1 MSEEN
6 NAAKCGSKKDAKN
19 PAGSCPVKFG
29 VIDIVPVR
37 YAIDDMDDEEKEQ
50 KHPLLDTHKGYGFFD
65 VSHSKYTLRQLRDGW
80 LYVYSNKD
88 KTFHEYQVKG
98 TQFIKMDWGSNEADK
113 APDERGQAGEAKSCL
128 SYSKND
134 TLTIS
139 FSHQR
144 WTWRLC
150 EHMRSNTQCRN
161 EWMRTVDL
169 KTYSNTLEIVH
180 GGGMRDFVH
189 AVADIGTPKPS
200 DTLFGKTCS
209 PLKDDDPSDD
219 EFHLATHK
227 KPVLE
232 TDYQCD
238 LLEKNSALYI
248 ALDDQLADITDLFLK
263 LSSEVAEKAAIMGD
277 EDKQYK
283 LQMAELTRTLGRV
296 RLDENELPKE
306 IREDPISIFQFEKEL
321 TDYLYIQGLAYEEQA
336 LPAAESVHYEPVYT
350 PQAKVKLQ
358 ELKNN
363 YSYEPDSKLLKKFK
377 ETTAY
382 TSDVNWEE
390 LDEFVIS
397 HYSQLKGTSE
407 RINKYL
413 SDFIA
418 AVTQLGID
426 PLILGLDNQYENHQ
440 AYLLNL
446 VSQFLIVVKQ
456 VPELEEQMKE
466 LDELLSFDSPN
477 NLLALAPVGFSF
489 DNWEALNDHIN
500 DGGKPLI
507 DPFSAGD
514 MDAFWSRFSEW
525 DSFTGDAR
533 IQEKAW
539 FQSLVLPIQKSF
551 AALESAVKNQVG
563 TSWRATMD
571 LLFPSQWKKG
581 ASSINVVSN
590 LRLIFLESMMT
601 DSAIVEVNKSYKT
614 QRAAFL
620 NKINVLIE
628 ELKKA
633 TKPVPGQTASKNHQI
648 KSTQAI
654 QQRIQQVL
662 SSEMPTVLALK
673 NSAVN
678 AQAKQLVN
686 NYVDTVWTQT
696 KEITDQKWKGLGKWG
711 GVLAVLNIW
720 ELAVV
725 TKDVNYK
732 AEQAGD
738 SFYEQ
743 FKPVWREVTHASA
756 YVVANIS
763 AIFRDKAWGEIEGNK
778 RLLQRSLREI
788 HFYRINK
795 SNVVLKEIDS
805 IKAFAKHALITSTF
819 GLIAIG
825 MEIWESNDKAID
837 STKRLD
843 ERVGYWLKIGALAGQ
858 LTVYAGQF
866 IISITNRY
874 FQARWATIGSILA
887 PWMLTTLMISG
898 VIYLISIT
906 IINLFTRTE
915 LQNWLYESCWGKG
928 DLQWGKIEAIS
939 RLEAILYKPQL
950 SLKKTM
956 GRIPTHSQDP
966 GGMQWQLIVDL
977 PSFTKNKYIELKIK
991 RIPYTPTF
999 QYGFKQPEKLN
1010 PILVDE
1016 QGGQWVRTVNNSPRY
1031 VITIGGTVKD
1041 DVEVEL
1047 KMPSNGSKND
1057 IEYESHYLAS
1067 GKKEGSLVI
1076 KSLSNKTIKGE
1087 SLRGVLLVGEE
1098 NNA

>member
-1 MSEEN
+1 MSEAN
-6 NAAKCGSKKDAKN
+6 NAAMCGSKKDAKN
-19 PAGSCPVKFG
+19 PVGACPVKFG
-29 VIDIVPVR
+29 VIDIIPVR
-37 YAIDDMDDEEKEQ
+37 YAIDDMDNEEKEQ
-50 KHPLLDTHKGYGFFD
+50 KHPLLDTHKGHGFFD
-65 VSHSKYTLRQLRDGW
+65 VVHSKYTLRQLRDGW

-98 TQFIKMDWGSNEADK
+98 TQFIKVDWGSNEADK
-113 APDERGQAGEAKSCL
+113 APEERGKAGEAKSCL
-128 SYSKND
+128 SYSKDD

-169 KTYSNTLEIVH
+169 KTYSNTLEIEH
-180 GGGMRDFVH
+180 GGGMRDFSH

-200 DTLFGKTCS
+200 DTLFGITCS

-227 KPVLE
+227 KTVLE

-306 IREDPISIFQFEKEL
+306 IREDPISIFQFEKEI

-397 HYSQLKGTSE
+397 HYSQLKDTSE

-456 VPELEEQMKE
+456 VIELEEQMKE

-500 DGGKPLI
+500 EGGKPLI

-525 DSFTGDAR
+525 ESFTGDAR

-551 AALESAVKNQVG
+551 SALEGAVKNQVG

-601 DSAIVEVNKSYKT
+601 ESAIVEVNKSYKT
-614 QRAAFL
+614 QRATFL
-620 NKINVLIE
+620 NKLNVHIE

-633 TKPVPGQTASKNHQI
+633 TKTVPGHRASKNHQV

-654 QQRIQQVL
+654 QQRIQTIL
-662 SSEMPTVLALK
+662 SSEMPAVLALK
-673 NSAVN
+673 NSVVN

-696 KEITDQKWKGLGKWG
+696 KEVTEKNWKGLGKWG
-711 GVLAVLNIW
+711 GVLAALNIW

-738 SFYEQ
+738 TFYEQ

-763 AIFRDKAWGEIEGNK
+763 ALFRDKAWGEIKGNK
-778 RLLQRSLREI
+778 RLLELSLKDVSLG
-788 HFYRINK
+788 HK
-795 SNVVLKEIDS
+795 SIEKSTVNI
-805 IKAFAKHALITSTF
+805 FAKHALITASF
-819 GLIAIG
+819 GLIATG
-825 MEIWESNDKAID
+825 LEAWESFDQIKDEN
-837 STKRLD
+837 KRVD
-843 ERVGYWLKIGALAGQ
+843 ERFGYWLKFGALTGQ
-858 LTVYAGQF
+858 LTVFLAQGSLALLSRLG
-866 IISITNRY
+866 ISGIS
-874 FQARWATIGSILA
+874 SILA
-887 PWMLTTLMISG
+887 PWMLSTLMVSG
-898 VIYLISIT
+898 VLYLIAIM
-906 IINLFTRTE
+906 IINIFTRTE

-928 DLQWGKIEAIS
+928 DLQWGNIEAIS
-939 RLEAILYKPQL
+939 RLESILHKPQL
-950 SLKKTM
+950 SLKKII
-956 GRIPTHSQDP
+956 GRKPTHSQDP
-966 GGMQWQLIVDL
+966 GSMQWQLIVDL
-977 PSFTKNKYIELKIK
+977 PSFTKNKQIGLKIK

-999 QYGFKQPEKLN
+999 QYGFKQPEKLK

-1016 QGGQWVRTVNNSPRY
+1016 QGGQWVRTVNNSLRY
-1031 VITIGGTVKD
+1031 VVTVGGTVKD
-1041 DVEVEL
+1041 DVEIEL
-1047 KMPSNGSKND
+1047 KMPFQWLNSD
-1057 IEYESHYLAS
+1057 IDNKRYYLAQ
-1067 GKKEGSLVI
+1067 GNREGDLI
-1076 KSLSNKTIKGE
+1076 IRTLNDKTIREK
-1087 SLRGVLLVGEE
+1087 SMNQVLVVRD
-1098 NNA
+1098 NNNEQ

>member
-1 MSEEN
+1 MSEAN
-6 NAAKCGSKKDAKN
+6 NAAMCGSKKDAKN
-19 PAGSCPVKFG
+19 PAAACPVKFG
-29 VIDIVPVR
+29 VIDIIPVR
-37 YAIDDMDDEEKEQ
+37 YAIDDMDNEEKEQ
-50 KHPLLDTHKGYGFFD
+50 KHPLLDTHKGHGFFD
-65 VSHSKYTLRQLRDGW
+65 VAHSKYTLRQLRDGW

-113 APDERGQAGEAKSCL
+113 APEERGQAGEAKSCL

-134 TLTIS
+134 MVTIS

-169 KTYSNTLEIVH
+169 KTYSNTLEIEH

-200 DTLFGKTCS
+200 DVLFEKTCS

-227 KPVLE
+227 KTVLE

-263 LSSEVAEKAAIMGD
+263 LSSEMAEKAAIMGD

-306 IREDPISIFQFEKEL
+306 IRKDPISIFQFEKEL
-321 TDYLYIQGLAYEEQA
+321 TDYLYIQGLANEEQA

-363 YSYEPDSKLLKKFK
+363 YSYEPDSKLQKKFK

-382 TSDVNWEE
+382 TSDVNWEG

-407 RINKYL
+407 RINNYL

-500 DGGKPLI
+500 EGGKPLI

-551 AALESAVKNQVG
+551 AALEGAVKNQVG

-614 QRAAFL
+614 QRATFL
-620 NKINVLIE
+620 NKLNVHIE

-633 TKPVPGQTASKNHQI
+633 TKTVPGQRASKNHQV

-654 QQRIQQVL
+654 QQRIQTIL
-662 SSEMPTVLALK
+662 SSEMPAVLALK

-696 KEITDQKWKGLGKWG
+696 KEVIEKNGKGLGKLG
-711 GVLAVLNIW
+711 GVLAALNIW

-738 SFYEQ
+738 TFYEQ
-743 FKPVWREVTHASA
+743 FKPVWREVAHASA

-763 AIFRDKAWGEIEGNK
+763 TLFRDKAWGEIKGNK
-778 RLLQRSLREI
+778 RLLELSLKDVSLG
-788 HFYRINK
+788 HK
-795 SNVVLKEIDS
+795 SVEKSTVNI
-805 IKAFAKHALITSTF
+805 FAKHALITASF
-819 GLIAIG
+819 GLIATG
-825 MEIWESNDKAID
+825 LEAWESFDKAMD

-843 ERVGYWLKIGALAGQ
+843 ERVGYWLKFGAL
-858 LTVYAGQF
+858 TGQF
-866 IISITNRY
+866 TVFLAQGSLALLSRLGISGIS
-874 FQARWATIGSILA
+874 SILA
-887 PWMLTTLMISG
+887 PWMLSTLMVSG
-898 VIYLISIT
+898 VLYLIAIM
-906 IINLFTRTE
+906 IINIFTRTE

-928 DLQWGKIEAIS
+928 DLQWGNIEAIS
-939 RLEAILYKPQL
+939 RLESILHKPQL
-950 SLKKTM
+950 SLKKII
-956 GRIPTHSQDP
+956 GRNPTHSQDP
-966 GGMQWQLIVDL
+966 GSMQWQLIVDL
-977 PSFTKNKYIELKIK
+977 PSFTKNKQIGLKIK
-991 RIPYTPTF
+991 RIPYAPTF
-999 QYGFKQPEKLN
+999 QYGFKQPEKLK

-1031 VITIGGTVKD
+1031 IVTVGGTVKD
-1041 DVEVEL
+1041 GVEIEL
-1047 KMPSNGSKND
+1047 KMPFQWLNSD
-1057 IEYESHYLAS
+1057 IDNKRYYLAQ
-1067 GKKEGSLVI
+1067 GNREGDLI
-1076 KSLSNKTIKGE
+1076 IRTLNDKTIREK
-1087 SLRGVLLVGEE
+1087 SMNQVLVVRD
-1098 NNA
+1098 NNNEQ

>member
-1 MSEEN
+1 MSEAN
-6 NAAKCGSKKDAKN
+6 NAAMCGSKKDAKN
-19 PAGSCPVKFG
+19 PVGACPVKFG
-29 VIDIVPVR
+29 VIDIIPVR
-37 YAIDDMDDEEKEQ
+37 YAIDDMDNEEKEQ
-50 KHPLLDTHKGYGFFD
+50 KHPLLDTHKGHGFFD
-65 VSHSKYTLRQLRDGW
+65 VAHSKYTLRQLRDGW

-98 TQFIKMDWGSNEADK
+98 TQFIKIDWGSNEADK
-113 APDERGQAGEAKSCL
+113 APEERGQAGEAKSCL

-169 KTYSNTLEIVH
+169 KTYSNTLEIEH

-219 EFHLATHK
+219 EFHLASHK
-227 KPVLE
+227 KTVLE

-263 LSSEVAEKAAIMGD
+263 LSNEVAEKAAIMGD
-277 EDKQYK
+277 EYKQYK

-321 TDYLYIQGLAYEEQA
+321 TDYLYIQGLANEEQA

-350 PQAKVKLQ
+350 PQAKAKLQ
-358 ELKNN
+358 ELKNT

-390 LDEFVIS
+390 LDDFVTS

-440 AYLLNL
+440 AYLLNI

-466 LDELLSFDSPN
+466 LDELLSLDSPN

-500 DGGKPLI
+500 EGGKPLI

-539 FQSLVLPIQKSF
+539 FQSLVLPIKKSF
-551 AALESAVKNQVG
+551 AALEGAVKNQVG

-614 QRAAFL
+614 QRATFL
-620 NKINVLIE
+620 NKLNVHIE

-633 TKPVPGQTASKNHQI
+633 TKPVPGQRASKNHQI
-648 KSTQAI
+648 KSIQAI

-696 KEITDQKWKGLGKWG
+696 KEITDQNWKGLGKWG
-711 GVLAVLNIW
+711 GVLAALNIW

-738 SFYEQ
+738 TFYEQ

-763 AIFRDKAWGEIEGNK
+763 ALFRDKAWGEIKGNK
-778 RLLQRSLREI
+778 RLLELSLKDVSLG
-788 HFYRINK
+788 HK
-795 SNVVLKEIDS
+795 SVEKSTVNI
-805 IKAFAKHALITSTF
+805 FAKHALITASF
-819 GLIAIG
+819 GLIATG
-825 MEIWESNDKAID
+825 LEAWESFDKAMD
-837 STKRLD
+837 RNKRVD
-843 ERVGYWLKIGALAGQ
+843 ERFGYWLKFGAL
-858 LTVYAGQF
+858 TGQF
-866 IISITNRY
+866 IVFLAQGALTLLSRFGVRSIS
-874 FQARWATIGSILA
+874 SILA
-887 PWMLTTLMISG
+887 PWMLSSLMVTG
-898 VIYLISIT
+898 VLYLIAT
-906 IINLFTRTE
+906 IIINIFTRTE

-928 DLQWGKIEAIS
+928 DLKWEKTEAVS
-939 RLEAILYKPQL
+939 RLESILYKPQL
-950 SLKKTM
+950 SLKKII
-956 GRIPTHSQDP
+956 GRKPTHSQDP
-966 GGMQWQLIVDL
+966 GSMQWQLIVDL
-977 PSFTKNKYIELKIK
+977 PSFTENKYIELKVK

-999 QYGFKQPEKLN
+999 QYGFKAPEKLE
-1010 PILVDE
+1010 PIVVNE
-1016 QGGQWVRTVNNSPRY
+1016 QTGQWIQENNDSPCY
-1031 VITIGGTVKD
+1031 VITMGGTIKD
-1041 DVEVEL
+1041 SVEVKL
-1047 KMPSNGSKND
+1047 KMPFKWLSSNIKSD
-1057 IEYESHYLAS
+1057 IYYLARGS
-1067 GKKEGSLVI
+1067 NEGGVVVKI
-1076 KSLSNKTIKGE
+1076 VNETKACDDAVNK
-1087 SLRGVLLVGEE
+1087 LLVPGDKD
-1098 NNA
+1098 NA

>member
-1 MSEEN
+1 MSEAN
-6 NAAKCGSKKDAKN
+6 NAAMCGSKKDAKN
-19 PAGSCPVKFG
+19 PAAACPVKFG
-29 VIDIVPVR
+29 VIDIIPVR
-37 YAIDDMDDEEKEQ
+37 YAIDDMDNEEKEQ
-50 KHPLLDTHKGYGFFD
+50 KHPLLDTHKGHGFFD
-65 VSHSKYTLRQLRDGW
+65 VAHSKYTLRQLRDGW

-113 APDERGQAGEAKSCL
+113 APEERGQAGEAKSCL

-134 TLTIS
+134 MVTIS

-169 KTYSNTLEIVH
+169 KTYSNTLEIEH

-200 DTLFGKTCS
+200 DVLFEKTCS

-227 KPVLE
+227 KTVLE

-263 LSSEVAEKAAIMGD
+263 LSSEMAEKAAIMGD

-296 RLDENELPKE
+296 RLDENELPKD
-306 IREDPISIFQFEKEL
+306 IRKDPISIFQFEKEL
-321 TDYLYIQGLAYEEQA
+321 TDYLYIQGLANEEQA

-363 YSYEPDSKLLKKFK
+363 YSYEPDSKLQKKFK

-382 TSDVNWEE
+382 TSDVNWEG

-407 RINKYL
+407 RINNYL

-500 DGGKPLI
+500 EGGKPLI

-551 AALESAVKNQVG
+551 AALEGAVKNQVG

-601 DSAIVEVNKSYKT
+601 DSAIVQVNKSYKT
-614 QRAAFL
+614 QRATFL
-620 NKINVLIE
+620 NKLNVHIE

-633 TKPVPGQTASKNHQI
+633 TKTVPGQRASKNHQV

-654 QQRIQQVL
+654 QQRIQTIL
-662 SSEMPTVLALK
+662 SSEMPAVLALK

-696 KEITDQKWKGLGKWG
+696 KEVIEKNGKGLGKLG
-711 GVLAVLNIW
+711 GVLAALNIW

-738 SFYEQ
+738 TFYEQ
-743 FKPVWREVTHASA
+743 FKPVWREVAHASA

-763 AIFRDKAWGEIEGNK
+763 TLFRDKAWGEIKGNK
-778 RLLQRSLREI
+778 RLLELSLKDVSLG
-788 HFYRINK
+788 HK
-795 SNVVLKEIDS
+795 SVEKSTVNI
-805 IKAFAKHALITSTF
+805 FAKHALITASF
-819 GLIAIG
+819 GLIATG
-825 MEIWESNDKAID
+825 LEAWESFDQIKDEN
-837 STKRLD
+837 KRVD
-843 ERVGYWLKIGALAGQ
+843 ERFGYWLKFGAL
-858 LTVYAGQF
+858 TGQF
-866 IISITNRY
+866 TVFLAQGSLALLSRLGISGIS
-874 FQARWATIGSILA
+874 SILA
-887 PWMLTTLMISG
+887 PWMLSTLMVSG
-898 VIYLISIT
+898 VLYLIAIM
-906 IINLFTRTE
+906 IINIFTRTE

-928 DLQWGKIEAIS
+928 DLQWGNIEAIS
-939 RLEAILYKPQL
+939 RLESILHKPQL
-950 SLKKTM
+950 SLKKII
-956 GRIPTHSQDP
+956 GRNPTHSQDP
-966 GGMQWQLIVDL
+966 GSMQWQLIVDL
-977 PSFTKNKYIELKIK
+977 PSFTKNKQIGLKIK
-991 RIPYTPTF
+991 RIPYAPTF
-999 QYGFKQPEKLN
+999 QYGFKQPEKLK

-1031 VITIGGTVKD
+1031 IVTVGGTVKD
-1041 DVEVEL
+1041 GVEIEL
-1047 KMPSNGSKND
+1047 KMPFQWLNSD
-1057 IEYESHYLAS
+1057 IDNKRYYLAQ
-1067 GKKEGSLVI
+1067 GNREGDLI
-1076 KSLSNKTIKGE
+1076 IRTLNDKTIREK
-1087 SLRGVLLVGEE
+1087 SMNQVLVVRD
-1098 NNA
+1098 NNNEQ

>member
-1 MSEEN
+1 MSEAN
-6 NAAKCGSKKDAKN
+6 NAAMCGSKKDAKN
-19 PAGSCPVKFG
+19 PVGACPVKFG

-50 KHPLLDTHKGYGFFD
+50 KHPLLDTHKGNGFFD
-65 VSHSKYTLRQLRDGW
+65 VAHSKYTLRQLRDGW
-80 LYVYSNKD
+80 LYLYSNKD

-98 TQFIKMDWGSNEADK
+98 TQFIKIDWGSNEADK
-113 APDERGQAGEAKSCL
+113 APEERGQAGEAKSCL

-169 KTYSNTLEIVH
+169 KTYSNTLEIEH

-200 DTLFGKTCS
+200 DVLFEKTCS

-648 KSTQAI
+648 KSIQAI

-720 ELAVV
+720 ELVVV

-732 AEQAGD
+732 AEQAGGT
-738 SFYEQ
+738 FYEQ
-743 FKPVWREVTHASA
+743 FKPVWREVAHASA

-763 AIFRDKAWGEIEGNK
+763 AIFRDKAWGEIKGSK
-778 RLLQRSLREI
+778 RLLELSLKDVSLG
-788 HFYRINK
+788 HK
-795 SNVVLKEIDS
+795 SVEKSTVNI
-805 IKAFAKHALITSTF
+805 FAKHALITASF
-819 GLIAIG
+819 GLIATG
-825 MEIWESNDKAID
+825 LEAWETFDKAKD
-837 STKRLD
+837 KNKRLD
-843 ERVGYWLKIGALAGQ
+843 ERFGYWMKFGAL
-858 LTVYAGQF
+858 TGQF
-866 IISITNRY
+866 STFSMQLLITLSSRFLSTKQITLGAIS
-874 FQARWATIGSILA
+874 A
-887 PWMLTTLMISG
+887 PWMISVFMVTG
-898 VIYLISIT
+898 ILYLISII
-906 IINLFTRTE
+906 IINIFTRTD

-928 DLQWGKIEAIS
+928 DQQWEKIEAVN
-939 RLEAILYKPQL
+939 RLDSILYKPQL
-950 SLKKTM
+950 SLKKII
-956 GRIPTHSQDP
+956 GRKSTHSQDQ
-966 GGMQWQLIVDL
+966 GTMQWQLIVDL
-977 PSFTKNKYIELKIK
+977 PSFTENKYIDLKVK
-991 RIPYTPTF
+991 RIPYIPTF
-999 QYGFKQPEKLN
+999 QYGFNAPEKLE
-1010 PILVDE
+1010 PIVVNE
-1016 QGGQWVRTVNNSPRY
+1016 QSGQWVQESNDSPRY
-1031 VITIGGTVKD
+1031 VIAMGGTVKD
-1041 DVEVEL
+1041 SVEVTL
-1047 KMPSNGSKND
+1047 KMPSQWLNPNIDNGK
-1057 IEYESHYLAS
+1057 YYLAQ
-1067 GKKEGSLVI
+1067 GNREGGVIIKTVNSKAIRENSMNQVLVTGD
-1076 KSLSNKTIKGE
+1076 KT
-1087 SLRGVLLVGEE
+1087 
-1098 NNA
+1098 NA

>member
-1 MSEEN
+1 MSEAN
-6 NAAKCGSKKDAKN
+6 NAAMCGSKKDAKN
-19 PAGSCPVKFG
+19 PVGACPVKFG
-29 VIDIVPVR
+29 VIDIIPVR
-37 YAIDDMDDEEKEQ
+37 YAIDDMDNEEKEQ
-50 KHPLLDTHKGYGFFD
+50 KHPLLDTHKGHGFFD
-65 VSHSKYTLRQLRDGW
+65 VAHSKYTLRQLRDGW

-98 TQFIKMDWGSNEADK
+98 TQFIKIDWGSNEADK
-113 APDERGQAGEAKSCL
+113 APEERGQAGEAKSCL

-169 KTYSNTLEIVH
+169 KTYSNTLEIEH

-200 DTLFGKTCS
+200 DVLFEKTCS

-227 KPVLE
+227 KTVLE

-263 LSSEVAEKAAIMGD
+263 LSSEMAEKAAIMGD

-306 IREDPISIFQFEKEL
+306 IRKDPISIFQFEKEL
-321 TDYLYIQGLAYEEQA
+321 TDYLYIQGLANEEQA

-350 PQAKVKLQ
+350 PQAKAKLQ
-358 ELKNN
+358 ELKNT
-363 YSYEPDSKLLKKFK
+363 YSYKPDSKLLKKFK
-377 ETTAY
+377 EATAY
-382 TSDVNWEE
+382 TSDVNWEG

-407 RINKYL
+407 RINNYL

-500 DGGKPLI
+500 EGGKPLI

-551 AALESAVKNQVG
+551 AALEGAVKNQVD

-614 QRAAFL
+614 QRATFL
-620 NKINVLIE
+620 NKLNVHIE

-633 TKPVPGQTASKNHQI
+633 TKTVPGQRASKNHQV

-654 QQRIQQVL
+654 QQRIQTIL
-662 SSEMPTVLALK
+662 SSEMPAVLALK

-696 KEITDQKWKGLGKWG
+696 KEVIEKNGKGLGKLG
-711 GVLAVLNIW
+711 GVLAALNIW

-738 SFYEQ
+738 TFYEQ
-743 FKPVWREVTHASA
+743 FKPVWREVAHASA

-763 AIFRDKAWGEIEGNK
+763 TLFRDKAWGEIKGNK
-778 RLLQRSLREI
+778 RLLELSLKDVSLG
-788 HFYRINK
+788 HK
-795 SNVVLKEIDS
+795 SVEKSTVNI
-805 IKAFAKHALITSTF
+805 FAKHALITASF
-819 GLIAIG
+819 GLIATG
-825 MEIWESNDKAID
+825 LEAWESFDQIKDEN
-837 STKRLD
+837 KRVD
-843 ERVGYWLKIGALAGQ
+843 ERFGYWLKFGAL
-858 LTVYAGQF
+858 TGQF
-866 IISITNRY
+866 TVFLAQGSLALLSRLGISGIS
-874 FQARWATIGSILA
+874 SILA
-887 PWMLTTLMISG
+887 PWMLSTLMVSG
-898 VIYLISIT
+898 VLYLIAIM
-906 IINLFTRTE
+906 IINIFTRTE

-928 DLQWGKIEAIS
+928 DLQWGNIEAIS
-939 RLEAILYKPQL
+939 RLESILHKPQL
-950 SLKKTM
+950 SLKKII
-956 GRIPTHSQDP
+956 GRNPTHSQDP
-966 GGMQWQLIVDL
+966 GSMQWQLIVDL
-977 PSFTKNKYIELKIK
+977 PSFTKNKQIGLKIK
-991 RIPYTPTF
+991 RIPYAPTF
-999 QYGFKQPEKLN
+999 QYGFKQPEKLK

-1031 VITIGGTVKD
+1031 IVTVGGTVKD
-1041 DVEVEL
+1041 GVEIEL
-1047 KMPSNGSKND
+1047 KMPFQWLNSD
-1057 IEYESHYLAS
+1057 IDNKRYYLAQ
-1067 GKKEGSLVI
+1067 GNREGDLI
-1076 KSLSNKTIKGE
+1076 IRTLNDKTIREK
-1087 SLRGVLLVGEE
+1087 SMNQVLVVRD
-1098 NNA
+1098 NNNEQ

>member
-1 MSEEN
+1 MSEAN
-6 NAAKCGSKKDAKN
+6 NAAMCGSKKDAKN
-19 PAGSCPVKFG
+19 PAGACPVKFG
-29 VIDIVPVR
+29 VIDIIPVR
-37 YAIDDMDDEEKEQ
+37 YAIDDMDEEKEQ
-50 KHPLLDTHKGYGFFD
+50 KHPLLDTHKGHGFFD
-65 VSHSKYTLRQLRDGW
+65 VAHSKYTLRQLRDGW

-113 APDERGQAGEAKSCL
+113 APEERGQAGEAKSCL

-169 KTYSNTLEIVH
+169 KTYSNTLEIEH

-200 DTLFGKTCS
+200 DVLFEKTCS

-263 LSSEVAEKAAIMGD
+263 LSSEMAEKAAIMGD

-321 TDYLYIQGLAYEEQA
+321 TDYLYIQDLAYEEQA

-390 LDEFVIS
+390 LDDFVTS
-397 HYSQLKGTSE
+397 HYSQLKDTSK

-413 SDFIA
+413 SDFMA

-440 AYLLNL
+440 AYLLNI

-500 DGGKPLI
+500 EGGKPLI

-648 KSTQAI
+648 KSIQAI

-662 SSEMPTVLALK
+662 SSEMSTVLALK

-711 GVLAVLNIW
+711 GVLAALNIW

-732 AEQAGD
+732 AEQAGNT
-738 SFYEQ
+738 FYEQ

-763 AIFRDKAWGEIEGNK
+763 ALFRDKAWGEIKGDD
-778 RLLQRSLREI
+778 RLLKRSLNQVFSKRSSQSNITLNERE
-788 HFYRINK
+788 F
-795 SNVVLKEIDS
+795 
-805 IKAFAKHALITSTF
+805 IKTFAKHALITATF
-819 GLIAIG
+819 GLIATG
-825 MEIWESNDKAID
+825 LEAWESFDKAMD
-837 STKRLD
+837 RNKRVD
-843 ERVGYWLKIGALAGQ
+843 ERFGYWLKFGALS
-858 LTVYAGQF
+858 GQF
-866 IISITNRY
+866 TIFAMQSLITLSSR
-874 FQARWATIGSILA
+874 FLSVKPITLGAIAA
-887 PWMLTTLMISG
+887 PWMISSLMVTGIL
-898 VIYLISIT
+898 YLISIM
-906 IINLFTRTE
+906 IINIFTRTD

-928 DLQWGKIEAIS
+928 DLQLGNIEAIS
-939 RLEAILYKPQL
+939 RLESILYKPQL
-950 SLKKTM
+950 SLKKII
-956 GRIPTHSQDP
+956 GRKPTHSQDP
-966 GGMQWQLIVDL
+966 GSMQWQLIVDL
-977 PSFTKNKYIELKIK
+977 PSFTENKYIELKTK
-991 RIPYTPTF
+991 RILYTPTF
-999 QYGFKQPEKLN
+999 RYGFKAPEKLE
-1010 PILVDE
+1010 PIVVNE
-1016 QGGQWVRTVNNSPRY
+1016 QTGQWIQENNNSPRY
-1031 VITIGGTVKD
+1031 VITMGGTVKD
-1041 DVEVEL
+1041 SVEVKL
-1047 KMPSNGSKND
+1047 KMPFQWLNSNIKSD
-1057 IEYESHYLAS
+1057 IYYLAR
-1067 GKKEGSLVI
+1067 GNNEGAILV
-1076 KSLSNKTIKGE
+1076 KRLNETNACDGTENK
-1087 SLRGVLLVGEE
+1087 LLVPGDKDH
-1098 NNA
+1098 A

>member
-1 MSEEN
+1 MSEAN
-6 NAAKCGSKKDAKN
+6 NAAMCGSKKDAKN
-19 PAGSCPVKFG
+19 PAGACPVKFG
-29 VIDIVPVR
+29 VIDIIPVR

-50 KHPLLDTHKGYGFFD
+50 KHPLLDTHKGHGFFD
-65 VSHSKYTLRQLRDGW
+65 VAHSKYTLRQLRDGW

-98 TQFIKMDWGSNEADK
+98 TQFIKMEWGSNEADK
-113 APDERGQAGEAKSCL
+113 APEKRGQAGEAKSCL

-134 TLTIS
+134 TLMIS

-161 EWMRTVDL
+161 EWMRIVDL
-169 KTYSNTLEIVH
+169 KTYSNTLEIEH
-180 GGGMRDFVH
+180 GGGMRDFAH

-200 DTLFGKTCS
+200 NALFEKTCS
-209 PLKDDDPSDD
+209 PLKNDDLSDD

-277 EDKQYK
+277 EGKQYK

-306 IREDPISIFQFEKEL
+306 IREDPISIFQFEKEI

-397 HYSQLKGTSE
+397 HYSQLKDTSE

-500 DGGKPLI
+500 EGGKPLI

-539 FQSLVLPIQKSF
+539 FHSLVLPIQKSF
-551 AALESAVKNQVG
+551 AALEGAVKNQVG

-620 NKINVLIE
+620 NKLNVYIE

-633 TKPVPGQTASKNHQI
+633 TKPVPGQRASKNHQI
-648 KSTQAI
+648 KSIQAM

-662 SSEMPTVLALK
+662 SGEMPTVLALK

-696 KEITDQKWKGLGKWG
+696 KEVTEKNWKGLGKWG
-711 GVLAVLNIW
+711 GVLAALNIW

-738 SFYEQ
+738 TFYEQ
-743 FKPVWREVTHASA
+743 FKPLWREVTHASA

-763 AIFRDKAWGEIEGNK
+763 AIFRDKAWGEIEGDD
-778 RLLQRSLREI
+778 RLLKRSLKQVFSKRSSQSNITLNERE
-788 HFYRINK
+788 F
-795 SNVVLKEIDS
+795 
-805 IKAFAKHALITSTF
+805 IKTFAKHALITATF
-819 GLIAIG
+819 GLIATG
-825 MEIWESNDKAID
+825 LEAWESFDKAMD
-837 STKRLD
+837 RNKRVD
-843 ERVGYWLKIGALAGQ
+843 ERFGYWLKTGALSIQSFVFLSQSLLSILSRTGLFKIGA
-858 LTVYAGQF
+858 
-866 IISITNRY
+866 
-874 FQARWATIGSILA
+874 ILA
-887 PWMLTTLMISG
+887 PWMLSALMVSG
-898 VIYLISIT
+898 VIYLISII
-906 IINLFTRTE
+906 IINVFTRTE

-928 DLQWGKIEAIS
+928 DLQWGNIEAIS
-939 RLEAILYKPQL
+939 RLESILYKPQL
-950 SLKKTM
+950 SLKKII
-956 GRIPTHSQDP
+956 GRKPIHSQDP
-966 GGMQWQLIVDL
+966 GSMQWQLIVDL
-977 PSFTKNKYIELKIK
+977 PPFTVNKYIELKTK
-991 RIPYTPTF
+991 RIPYVPTF
-999 QYGFKQPEKLN
+999 QYGFKAPEKLESIVVN
-1010 PILVDE
+1010 E
-1016 QGGQWVRTVNNSPRY
+1016 QSGQWIQENNDSPSY
-1031 VITIGGTVKD
+1031 VITMGGTVKD
-1041 DVEVEL
+1041 SVEVKL
-1047 KMPSNGSKND
+1047 KMPSQWLNPDIDNGQN
-1057 IEYESHYLAS
+1057 YLAQ
-1067 GKKEGSLVI
+1067 GNREGGLIIKPVNSKVIRENSMNQILVI
-1076 KSLSNKTIKGE
+1076 GDKS
-1087 SLRGVLLVGEE
+1087 
-1098 NNA
+1098 NA

>member
-6 NAAKCGSKKDAKN
+6 NAAKCGNKKDAKN

-50 KHPLLDTHKGYGFFD
+50 KHPLLDTHKGNGFFD
-65 VSHSKYTLRQLRDGW
+65 VAHSKYTLRQLRDGW

-98 TQFIKMDWGSNEADK
+98 TQFIKIDWGSNEADK
-113 APDERGQAGEAKSCL
+113 APEERGQAGEAKSCL

-169 KTYSNTLEIVH
+169 KTYSNTLEIEH

-189 AVADIGTPKPS
+189 VVADIGTPKPS
-200 DTLFGKTCS
+200 DVLFEKTCS
-209 PLKDDDPSDD
+209 PLKDDAPSDD
-219 EFHLATHK
+219 EFHLATYK

-551 AALESAVKNQVG
+551 AALEGAVKNQVG
-563 TSWRATMD
+563 TSWRAMMD

-601 DSAIVEVNKSYKT
+601 DSAIVEVNKSYKI
-614 QRAAFL
+614 QRATFL
-620 NKINVLIE
+620 NKLNVQIE

-633 TKPVPGQTASKNHQI
+633 TKTVPGQRASKNHQM

-654 QQRIQQVL
+654 QQRIQTIL
-662 SSEMPTVLALK
+662 SSEMPAVLALK

-696 KEITDQKWKGLGKWG
+696 KEITDQKWKSLGKWG
-711 GVLAVLNIW
+711 GVLAALNMW

-732 AEQAGD
+732 AEQAGGT
-738 SFYEQ
+738 FYQQ
-743 FKPVWREVTHASA
+743 FKPVWREVAHASA

-763 AIFRDKAWGEIEGNK
+763 AIFRDKAWGEIKGSK
-778 RLLQRSLREI
+778 RLLELSLKDVSLG
-788 HFYRINK
+788 HK
-795 SNVVLKEIDS
+795 SVEKSTVNI
-805 IKAFAKHALITSTF
+805 FAKHALITASF
-819 GLIAIG
+819 GLIATG
-825 MEIWESNDKAID
+825 LEAWETFDKAKD
-837 STKRLD
+837 KNKRLD
-843 ERVGYWLKIGALAGQ
+843 ERFGYWMKFGAL
-858 LTVYAGQF
+858 TGQF
-866 IISITNRY
+866 STFSMQLLITLSSRFLSTKQITLGAIS
-874 FQARWATIGSILA
+874 A
-887 PWMLTTLMISG
+887 PWMISVFMVTG
-898 VIYLISIT
+898 ILYLISII
-906 IINLFTRTE
+906 IINIFTRTD

-928 DLQWGKIEAIS
+928 DQQWEKIEAVN
-939 RLEAILYKPQL
+939 RLDSILYKPQL
-950 SLKKTM
+950 SLKKII
-956 GRIPTHSQDP
+956 GRKSTHSQDQ
-966 GGMQWQLIVDL
+966 GTMQWQLIVDL
-977 PSFTKNKYIELKIK
+977 PSFTENKYIDLKVK
-991 RIPYTPTF
+991 RIPYIPTF
-999 QYGFKQPEKLN
+999 QYGFNAPEKLE
-1010 PILVDE
+1010 PIVVNE
-1016 QGGQWVRTVNNSPRY
+1016 QSGQWVQESNDSPRY
-1031 VITIGGTVKD
+1031 VIAMGGTVKD
-1041 DVEVEL
+1041 SVEVTL
-1047 KMPSNGSKND
+1047 KMPSQWLNPNIDNGK
-1057 IEYESHYLAS
+1057 YYLAQ
-1067 GKKEGSLVI
+1067 GNREGGVIIKTVNSKAIRENSMNQVLVTGD
-1076 KSLSNKTIKGE
+1076 KT
-1087 SLRGVLLVGEE
+1087 
-1098 NNA
+1098 NA

>member
-1 MSEEN
+1 MSEAN
-6 NAAKCGSKKDAKN
+6 NAAMCGSKKDAKN
-19 PAGSCPVKFG
+19 PAGACPVKFG
-29 VIDIVPVR
+29 VIDIIPVR

-50 KHPLLDTHKGYGFFD
+50 KHPLLDAHKGHGFFD
-65 VSHSKYTLRQLRDGW
+65 VAHSKYTLRQLRDGW

-98 TQFIKMDWGSNEADK
+98 SQFIKIDWGSNEADK
-113 APDERGQAGEAKSCL
+113 APEKRGKAGEAKSCL

-161 EWMRTVDL
+161 EWMRIVDL
-169 KTYSNTLEIVH
+169 KTYSNTLEIEH
-180 GGGMRDFVH
+180 GGGMRDFAH

-200 DTLFGKTCS
+200 DALFGITCS
-209 PLKDDDPSDD
+209 PLKDDDPSND

-321 TDYLYIQGLAYEEQA
+321 TDYLYIQDLAYEEQA

-390 LDEFVIS
+390 LDDFVTS
-397 HYSQLKGTSE
+397 HYSQLKDTSK
-407 RINKYL
+407 RINNYL
-413 SDFIA
+413 SDFMA

-440 AYLLNL
+440 AYLLNI

-500 DGGKPLI
+500 EGGKPLI

-551 AALESAVKNQVG
+551 AALEGAVKNQVG

-620 NKINVLIE
+620 NKLNVLIE

-673 NSAVN
+673 NSAIN

-696 KEITDQKWKGLGKWG
+696 KEIIDQKWKGLGKWG
-711 GVLAVLNIW
+711 GVLAALNIW

-738 SFYEQ
+738 TFYQQ

-763 AIFRDKAWGEIEGNK
+763 AIFRDKAWDEIKGNK
-778 RLLQRSLREI
+778 RLLELSLKDVSLG
-788 HFYRINK
+788 HK
-795 SNVVLKEIDS
+795 SVEKSTVNI
-805 IKAFAKHALITSTF
+805 FAKHALITATF
-819 GLIAIG
+819 GLIATG
-825 MEIWESNDKAID
+825 LEAWESFDKAMNRN
-837 STKRLD
+837 KRVD
-843 ERVGYWLKIGALAGQ
+843 ERFGYWLKTGTLSVQSFVFLSQSLLPILSRTGL
-858 LTVYAGQF
+858 F
-866 IISITNRY
+866 K
-874 FQARWATIGSILA
+874 IGSILA
-887 PWMLTTLMISG
+887 PWMLSALMVSG
-898 VIYLISIT
+898 AIYLISII
-906 IINLFTRTE
+906 IINIFTRTE

-928 DLQWGKIEAIS
+928 DLQWGNIEAIN
-939 RLEAILYKPQL
+939 RLESILHKPQL
-950 SLKKTM
+950 SLKKII
-956 GRIPTHSQDP
+956 GRKPTHSQDP
-966 GGMQWQLIVDL
+966 GNMQWQLIVEL
-977 PSFTKNKYIELKIK
+977 PLFTENKYIELKAK
-991 RIPYTPTF
+991 RIPYVPTF
-999 QYGFKQPEKLN
+999 QYGFKAPEKVESIVVN
-1010 PILVDE
+1010 E
-1016 QGGQWVRTVNNSPRY
+1016 QSGQWVQESNDSPRY
-1031 VITIGGTVKD
+1031 VIAMGGTIKD
-1041 DVEVEL
+1041 SVEVTL
-1047 KMPSNGSKND
+1047 KMPSQWLNPNIDNGK
-1057 IEYESHYLAS
+1057 YYLAQ
-1067 GKKEGSLVI
+1067 GNREGGLIIKTVNSKAIRENSMNQILVI
-1076 KSLSNKTIKGE
+1076 GDESN
-1087 SLRGVLLVGEE
+1087 
-1098 NNA
+1098 A

>member
-1 MSEEN
+1 MSEAN
-6 NAAKCGSKKDAKN
+6 NAAMCGSKKDAKN
-19 PAGSCPVKFG
+19 PAGACPVKFG
-29 VIDIVPVR
+29 VIDIIPVR

-50 KHPLLDTHKGYGFFD
+50 KHPLLDTHKGHGFFD
-65 VSHSKYTLRQLRDGW
+65 VAHSKYTLRQLRDGW

-88 KTFHEYQVKG
+88 KTVHEYQVKG
-98 TQFIKMDWGSNEADK
+98 TQFIKIDWGSNEADK
-113 APDERGQAGEAKSCL
+113 A
-128 SYSKND
+128 
-134 TLTIS
+134 
-139 FSHQR
+139 
-144 WTWRLC
+144 
-150 EHMRSNTQCRN
+150 NTQCRN

-169 KTYSNTLEIVH
+169 KTYSNTLEIEH
-180 GGGMRDFVH
+180 GGGMRDFAH

-200 DTLFGKTCS
+200 DVLFEKTCS

-321 TDYLYIQGLAYEEQA
+321 TDYLYIQDLAYEEQA

-390 LDEFVIS
+390 LDDFVTS
-397 HYSQLKGTSE
+397 HYSQLKDTSK
-407 RINKYL
+407 RINNYL
-413 SDFIA
+413 SDFMA

-440 AYLLNL
+440 AYLLNI

-500 DGGKPLI
+500 EGGKPLI

-551 AALESAVKNQVG
+551 AALEGAVKNQVG

-620 NKINVLIE
+620 NKLNVLIE

-673 NSAVN
+673 NSAIN

-711 GVLAVLNIW
+711 GVLAALNIW

-738 SFYEQ
+738 TFYQQ

-763 AIFRDKAWGEIEGNK
+763 AIFRDKAWDEIKGNK
-778 RLLQRSLREI
+778 RLLELSLKDVSLG
-788 HFYRINK
+788 HK
-795 SNVVLKEIDS
+795 SVEKSTVNI
-805 IKAFAKHALITSTF
+805 FAKHALITATF
-819 GLIAIG
+819 GLIATG
-825 MEIWESNDKAID
+825 LEAWESFDKAMNRN
-837 STKRLD
+837 KRVD
-843 ERVGYWLKIGALAGQ
+843 ERFGYWLKTGTLSVQSFVFLSQSLLPILSRTGL
-858 LTVYAGQF
+858 F
-866 IISITNRY
+866 K
-874 FQARWATIGSILA
+874 IGSILA
-887 PWMLTTLMISG
+887 PWMLSALMVSG
-898 VIYLISIT
+898 AIYLISII
-906 IINLFTRTE
+906 IINIFTRTE

-928 DLQWGKIEAIS
+928 DLQWGNIEAIN
-939 RLEAILYKPQL
+939 RLESILHKPQL
-950 SLKKTM
+950 SLKKII
-956 GRIPTHSQDP
+956 GRKPTHSQDP
-966 GGMQWQLIVDL
+966 GNMQWQLIVEL
-977 PSFTKNKYIELKIK
+977 PLFTENKYIELKAK
-991 RIPYTPTF
+991 RIPYVPTF
-999 QYGFKQPEKLN
+999 QYGFKAPEKVESIVVN
-1010 PILVDE
+1010 E
-1016 QGGQWVRTVNNSPRY
+1016 QSGQWVQESNDSPRY
-1031 VITIGGTVKD
+1031 VIAMGGTIKD
-1041 DVEVEL
+1041 SVEVTL
-1047 KMPSNGSKND
+1047 KMPSQWLNPNIDNGK
-1057 IEYESHYLAS
+1057 YYLAQ
-1067 GKKEGSLVI
+1067 GNREGGLIIKTVNSKAIRENSMNQILVI
-1076 KSLSNKTIKGE
+1076 GDESN
-1087 SLRGVLLVGEE
+1087 
-1098 NNA
+1098 A

>member
-1 MSEEN
+1 MSEAN
-6 NAAKCGSKKDAKN
+6 NAAMCGSKKDAKN
-19 PAGSCPVKFG
+19 PAGACPVKFG
-29 VIDIVPVR
+29 VIDIIPVR

-50 KHPLLDTHKGYGFFD
+50 KHPLLDTHEGNGFFD
-65 VSHSKYTLRQLRDGW
+65 VAHSKYTLRQLRDGW

-98 TQFIKMDWGSNEADK
+98 TQFIKIDWGSNEADK
-113 APDERGQAGEAKSCL
+113 APEERGQAGEAKSCL

-134 TLTIS
+134 TVTIS

-169 KTYSNTLEIVH
+169 KTYSNTLEIEH

-200 DTLFGKTCS
+200 EALFEKTCS
-209 PLKDDDPSDD
+209 PLKDDAPSDD

-263 LSSEVAEKAAIMGD
+263 LSSEMAEKAAIMGD

-283 LQMAELTRTLGRV
+283 LQMAELTRTLGRI

-321 TDYLYIQGLAYEEQA
+321 TDYLYIQDLAYEEQA

-390 LDEFVIS
+390 LDDFVTS
-397 HYSQLKGTSE
+397 HYLQLKDTSE

-500 DGGKPLI
+500 EGGKPLI

-551 AALESAVKNQVG
+551 AALEGAVKNQVG

-620 NKINVLIE
+620 NKLNVHIE

-633 TKPVPGQTASKNHQI
+633 TKTVPGQRASKNHQM

-654 QQRIQQVL
+654 QQRIQTIL
-662 SSEMPTVLALK
+662 SSEMPAVLALK

-696 KEITDQKWKGLGKWG
+696 KEVTEKNWKGLGKWG

-732 AEQAGD
+732 AEQAGNT
-738 SFYEQ
+738 FYEQ

-763 AIFRDKAWGEIEGNK
+763 AIFRDKAWDEIKGNK
-778 RLLQRSLREI
+778 RLLELSLKDVSLG
-788 HFYRINK
+788 HK
-795 SNVVLKEIDS
+795 SVEKSTVNI
-805 IKAFAKHALITSTF
+805 FAKHALITATF
-819 GLIAIG
+819 GLIATCL
-825 MEIWESNDKAID
+825 EAWESFDKAMD
-837 STKRLD
+837 RNKRVD
-843 ERVGYWLKIGALAGQ
+843 ERFGYWLKTGALSVQSFVFLSQSLLSILSRTGLFKIGA
-858 LTVYAGQF
+858 
-866 IISITNRY
+866 
-874 FQARWATIGSILA
+874 ILA
-887 PWMLTTLMISG
+887 PWMLSALMVSG
-898 VIYLISIT
+898 VIYLISII
-906 IINLFTRTE
+906 IINIFTRTE

-928 DLQWGKIEAIS
+928 DLQWGNIEAIN
-939 RLEAILYKPQL
+939 RLESILHKPQL
-950 SLKKTM
+950 SLKKII
-956 GRIPTHSQDP
+956 GRKPTHSQDP
-966 GGMQWQLIVDL
+966 GSMQWQLIVEL
-977 PSFTKNKYIELKIK
+977 PLFTENKYIELKAK
-991 RIPYTPTF
+991 RIPYVPTF
-999 QYGFKQPEKLN
+999 QYGFKAPEKVESIVVN
-1010 PILVDE
+1010 E
-1016 QGGQWVRTVNNSPRY
+1016 QSGQWIQESNDSPRY
-1031 VITIGGTVKD
+1031 VIAMGGTVKD
-1041 DVEVEL
+1041 SVEVTL
-1047 KMPSNGSKND
+1047 KMPSQWLNPNIDNGK
-1057 IEYESHYLAS
+1057 YYLAQ
-1067 GKKEGSLVI
+1067 GNREGGLIIKTVNSKAISENSMNQILVI
-1076 KSLSNKTIKGE
+1076 GDESN
-1087 SLRGVLLVGEE
+1087 
-1098 NNA
+1098 A

>member
-1 MSEEN
+1 MSEAN
-6 NAAKCGSKKDAKN
+6 NAAMCGSKKDMKN
-19 PAGSCPVKFG
+19 PAGACPVKFG
-29 VIDIVPVR
+29 VIDIIPVR
-37 YAIDDMDDEEKEQ
+37 YAIDDMDNEEKEQ
-50 KHPLLDTHKGYGFFD
+50 KHPLLDTHKGHGFFD
-65 VSHSKYTLRQLRDGW
+65 VAHSKYTLRQLRDGW

-113 APDERGQAGEAKSCL
+113 APEERGQAGEAKSCL

-134 TLTIS
+134 TVKIS

-169 KTYSNTLEIVH
+169 KTYSNTLEIEH

-200 DTLFGKTCS
+200 DVLFEKTCS
-209 PLKDDDPSDD
+209 PLKADDPSDD

-321 TDYLYIQGLAYEEQA
+321 TDYLYIQDLAYEEQA

-390 LDEFVIS
+390 LDDFVTS
-397 HYSQLKGTSE
+397 HYSQLKDTSK

-413 SDFIA
+413 SDFMA

-440 AYLLNL
+440 AYLLNI

-500 DGGKPLI
+500 EGGKPLI

-601 DSAIVEVNKSYKT
+601 DSAIVEVNKSYKS

-620 NKINVLIE
+620 NKLNVLIE

-662 SSEMPTVLALK
+662 SSEMPTVLVLK
-673 NSAVN
+673 NSAIN

-696 KEITDQKWKGLGKWG
+696 KEVTEKNWKGLGKWG
-711 GVLAVLNIW
+711 GVLAALNIW

-738 SFYEQ
+738 TFYEQ

-763 AIFRDKAWGEIEGNK
+763 AIFRDKAWVEIKGNK
-778 RLLQRSLREI
+778 RLLELSLKDVSLG
-788 HFYRINK
+788 YK
-795 SNVVLKEIDS
+795 SVEKSTVNI
-805 IKAFAKHALITSTF
+805 FAKHALITASF
-819 GLIAIG
+819 GLIATG
-825 MEIWESNDKAID
+825 LEAWETFDKAKD
-837 STKRLD
+837 KNKRLD
-843 ERVGYWLKIGALAGQ
+843 ERFGYWMKFGAL
-858 LTVYAGQF
+858 TGQF
-866 IISITNRY
+866 STFSMQLLITLSSRFLSTKQITLGAIS
-874 FQARWATIGSILA
+874 A
-887 PWMLTTLMISG
+887 PWMISVFMVTG
-898 VIYLISIT
+898 ILYLISII
-906 IINLFTRTE
+906 IINIFTRTD

-928 DLQWGKIEAIS
+928 DQQWEKIEAVN
-939 RLEAILYKPQL
+939 RLDSILYKPQL
-950 SLKKTM
+950 SLKKII
-956 GRIPTHSQDP
+956 GRKSTHSQDQ
-966 GGMQWQLIVDL
+966 GTMQWQLIVDL
-977 PSFTKNKYIELKIK
+977 PSFTENKYIDLKVK
-991 RIPYTPTF
+991 RIPYIPTF
-999 QYGFKQPEKLN
+999 QYRFNAPEKLE
-1010 PILVDE
+1010 PIVVNE
-1016 QGGQWVRTVNNSPRY
+1016 QSGQWVQESNDSPRY
-1031 VITIGGTVKD
+1031 VIAMGGTVKD
-1041 DVEVEL
+1041 SVEVTL
-1047 KMPSNGSKND
+1047 KMPSQWLNPNIDNGK
-1057 IEYESHYLAS
+1057 YYLAQ
-1067 GKKEGSLVI
+1067 GNREGGVI
-1076 KSLSNKTIKGE
+1076 IKTVNSKTIRE
-1087 SLRGVLLVGEE
+1087 NSMNQVLVTGDKT
-1098 NNA
+1098 NA

>member
-1 MSEEN
+1 MSEAN
-6 NAAKCGSKKDAKN
+6 NAAMCGSKKDAKN
-19 PAGSCPVKFG
+19 PVGACPVKFG
-29 VIDIVPVR
+29 VIDIIPVR
-37 YAIDDMDDEEKEQ
+37 YAIDDMDNEEKEQ
-50 KHPLLDTHKGYGFFD
+50 KHPLLDTHKGHGFFD
-65 VSHSKYTLRQLRDGW
+65 VAHSKYTLRQLRDGW

-98 TQFIKMDWGSNEADK
+98 TQFIKIDWGSNEADK
-113 APDERGQAGEAKSCL
+113 APEKRGQAGESKSCL

-134 TLTIS
+134 TLMIS

-169 KTYSNTLEIVH
+169 KTYSNTLEIEH

-200 DTLFGKTCS
+200 DTLFGITCS

-227 KPVLE
+227 KTVLE

-306 IREDPISIFQFEKEL
+306 IREDPISIFQFEKEI

-397 HYSQLKGTSE
+397 HYSQLKDTSE

-456 VPELEEQMKE
+456 VIELEEQMKE

-500 DGGKPLI
+500 EGGKPLI

-525 DSFTGDAR
+525 ESFTGDAR

-551 AALESAVKNQVG
+551 SALEGAVKNQVG

-601 DSAIVEVNKSYKT
+601 ESAIVEVNKSYKT
-614 QRAAFL
+614 QRATFL
-620 NKINVLIE
+620 NKLNVHIE

-633 TKPVPGQTASKNHQI
+633 TKTVPGHRASKNHQV

-654 QQRIQQVL
+654 QQRIQTIL
-662 SSEMPTVLALK
+662 SSEMPAVLALK
-673 NSAVN
+673 NSVVN

-696 KEITDQKWKGLGKWG
+696 KEVTEKNWKGLGKWG
-711 GVLAVLNIW
+711 GVLAALNIW

-738 SFYEQ
+738 TFYEQ

-763 AIFRDKAWGEIEGNK
+763 ALFRDKAWGEIKGNK
-778 RLLQRSLREI
+778 RLLELSLKDVSLG
-788 HFYRINK
+788 HK
-795 SNVVLKEIDS
+795 SIEKSTVNI
-805 IKAFAKHALITSTF
+805 FAKHALITASF
-819 GLIAIG
+819 GLIATG
-825 MEIWESNDKAID
+825 LEAWESFDQIKDEN
-837 STKRLD
+837 KRVD
-843 ERVGYWLKIGALAGQ
+843 ERFGYWLKFGALTGQ
-858 LTVYAGQF
+858 LTVFLAQGSLALLSRLG
-866 IISITNRY
+866 ISGIS
-874 FQARWATIGSILA
+874 SILA
-887 PWMLTTLMISG
+887 PWMLSTLMVSG
-898 VIYLISIT
+898 VLYLIAIM
-906 IINLFTRTE
+906 IINIFTRTE

-928 DLQWGKIEAIS
+928 DLQWGNIEAIS
-939 RLEAILYKPQL
+939 RLESILHKPQL
-950 SLKKTM
+950 SLKKII
-956 GRIPTHSQDP
+956 GRKPTHSQDP
-966 GGMQWQLIVDL
+966 GSMQWQLIVDL
-977 PSFTKNKYIELKIK
+977 PSFTKNKQIGLKIK

-999 QYGFKQPEKLN
+999 QYGFKQPEKLK

-1016 QGGQWVRTVNNSPRY
+1016 QGGQWVRTVNNSLRY
-1031 VITIGGTVKD
+1031 VVTVGGTVKD
-1041 DVEVEL
+1041 DVEIEL
-1047 KMPSNGSKND
+1047 KMPFQWLNSD
-1057 IEYESHYLAS
+1057 IDNKRYYLAQ
-1067 GKKEGSLVI
+1067 GNREGDLI
-1076 KSLSNKTIKGE
+1076 IRTLNDKTIREK
-1087 SLRGVLLVGEE
+1087 SMNQVLVVRD
-1098 NNA
+1098 NNNEQ